1 MEHTMDHQETS
12 DMFYQTE
19 FTASEIERLEKLK
32 RAYAENKQNH
42 MSETYR
48 RLEFVRWLVKT
59 GKLTEQMA

>member
-1 MEHTMDHQETS
+1 MDHQETS
-12 DMFYQTE
+12 DMLYQTE
-19 FTASEIERLEKLK
+19 FTASEIERLEQLK

>member
-1 MEHTMDHQETS
+1 MDHQETS
-12 DMFYQTE
+12 DMVYQTE

-32 RAYAENKQNH
+32 RAYAENNQNH

>member
-1 MEHTMDHQETS
+1 MDHQETS
-12 DMFYQTE
+12 DMLYQTE
-19 FTASEIERLEKLK
+19 FTASEIERLEILK